1 MLFPTIRKINLSS
14 VKTHGIRTMAVAQA
28 NSRRSAR
35 SAAATP
41 VRHGLRSQMRITKNK
56 HRVASEKAA
65 IKQEIKQEI
74 KPEAGADDDGNSLSS
89 VPLSSSLADVK
100 PAVKP
105 PRKSKSRKQ
114 THHVTAT
121 PFPDFARPSAEECEQ
136 AHAILTRLHGAR
148 ARPAQVVASKSAAG
162 CGDSPSVLDALVRT
176 ILSQNTNSAN
186 STRAKKSMDA
196 VYGGSD
202 RWDAIAAGGQAKLQA
217 AMQCGGLAATKSK
230 VIINILEAVRS
241 KYGSYSL
248 DHLFEASDEAAM
260 NEMLAFPGVGPKTAS
275 CVLLFCLQRPSFAV
289 DTHVYRLTGV
299 MGWRPQEATREQA
312 QAHLDA
318 KVPDSLKYP
327 LHVLLISHGRTC
339 SACMAKAAA
348 GESCKLREAF
358 E

>member
-1 MLFPTIRKINLSS
+1 MLFSKIRKINLSS
-14 VKTHGIRTMAVAQA
+14 AKTHGARTMAATHA
-28 NSRRSAR
+28 NSRRSAS
-35 SAAATP
+35 SAATTP
-41 VRHGLRSQMRITKNK
+41 ARQGLRSQMRITKNK
-56 HRVASEKAA
+56 HTVASEKAA
-65 IKQEIKQEI
+65 IKQEIKREI
-74 KPEAGADDDGNSLSS
+74 KPEAAADDDSSLSS
-89 VPLSSSLADVK
+89 VPISALADVK
-100 PAVKP
+100 PAAKS
-105 PRKSKSRKQ
+105 PRKSKSKKQ
-114 THHVTAT
+114 TQHVTAT
-121 PFPDFARPSAEECEQ
+121 PFPDFARPSVKECEQ
-136 AHAILTRLHGAR
+136 AHAILTGLHGAR
-148 ARPAQVVASKSAAG
+148 TRPAQVVASKSAAG

-176 ILSQNTNSAN
+176 ILSQNTSSAN

-202 RWDAIAAGGQAKLQA
+202 RWDAIASGGQAKLQA
-217 AMQCGGLAATKSK
+217 AIQCGGLAATKSK

-241 KYGSYSL
+241 KYGAYSL
-248 DHLFEASDEAAM
+248 DHLFNASDEAAM

-318 KVPDSLKYP
+318 KVPDELKYP

-339 SACMAKAAA
+339 GACMAKASA